1 MMGEVVSLW
10 MLVEERGEKM
20 GRGARARAGA
30 PPPLTFS
37 GEKIVSA
44 WNNLHYLII
53 FKLKTLSNPQICIAL
68 LGQYS
73 TTTGNYLFGS

>member
-1 MMGEVVSLW
+1 

-20 GRGARARAGA
+20 GRGARARPGA

-44 WNNLHYLII
+44 
-53 FKLKTLSNPQICIAL
+53 
-68 LGQYS
+68 
-73 TTTGNYLFGS
+73 

>member
-1 MMGEVVSLW
+1 

-30 PPPLTFS
+30 PPPLAFS

-44 WNNLHYLII
+44 
-53 FKLKTLSNPQICIAL
+53 
-68 LGQYS
+68 
-73 TTTGNYLFGS
+73 